1 MGKLGILDLDLK
13 FDLHPEKLVETRMVR
28 AQIHMMTGGLSDH
41 IDQIDLLLHTVTAT
55 GTATVVDR
63 DQVDTEEETLKKD
76 LYLL

>member
-13 FDLHPEKLVETRMVR
+13 FDLHPEKLVGMRMVR

-41 IDQIDLLLHTVTAT
+41 IDQIDLLLHTVTVMV
-55 GTATVVDR
+55 TVVDR

>member
-13 FDLHPEKLVETRMVR
+13 FDLHPEKLVETMMVR

-41 IDQIDLLLHTVTAT
+41 IDQIDLLLHTVTVMV
-55 GTATVVDR
+55 TVVDR